1 MAKRKRR
8 ELSDE
13 SKEEIK
19 IICYLLFRLAIIAAI
34 VILIKEIIDTYKP
47 VDLEIYGY
55 DPIFIEEV
63 VTEEQMAKNQ
73 GM

>member
-1 MAKRKRR
+1 MAKRRKR

-55 DPIFIEEV
+55 EPVFIEQVE
-63 VTEEQMAKNQ
+63 TKEQIVKK
-73 GM
+73 